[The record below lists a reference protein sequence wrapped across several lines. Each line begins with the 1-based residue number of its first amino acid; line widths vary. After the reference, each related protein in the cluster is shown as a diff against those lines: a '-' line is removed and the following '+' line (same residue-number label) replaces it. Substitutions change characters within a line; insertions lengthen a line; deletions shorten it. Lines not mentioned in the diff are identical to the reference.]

1 MKRQFFVCAA
11 VLGCWLPWVM
21 PATAKDAE
29 ETKVGDTG
37 FIAYEGAQ
45 DWPTAKTAQII
56 KDYSIPIYM
65 GLPDKSYKVLGRI
78 YDKRTSGF
86 DEVGHGFD
94 EAFGKEKYRMRDTA
108 NQAKLHDADA
118 VMVTDDEKVLKV
130 FDLKKKDLD
139 KSSPLFESK
148 GKIVLAI
155 KLQ

>member
-1 MKRQFFVCAA
+1 MKRLVFVCA
-11 VLGCWLPWVM
+11 VLLGLWLPWGL
-21 PATAKDAE
+21 PATAKDKE
-29 ETKVGDTG
+29 EAKVGDTG
-37 FIAYEGAQ
+37 FIAYEGPQ
-45 DWPTAKTAQII
+45 DWPTAKSTQII
-56 KDYSIPIYM
+56 KDYSIPIYI
-65 GLPDKSYKVLGRI
+65 GLPDKGYKVLGRV

-86 DEVGHGFD
+86 DEVGRGFD

-130 FDLKKKDLD
+130 FNLKKKDLD
-139 KSSPLFESK
+139 ESAPLFDYK